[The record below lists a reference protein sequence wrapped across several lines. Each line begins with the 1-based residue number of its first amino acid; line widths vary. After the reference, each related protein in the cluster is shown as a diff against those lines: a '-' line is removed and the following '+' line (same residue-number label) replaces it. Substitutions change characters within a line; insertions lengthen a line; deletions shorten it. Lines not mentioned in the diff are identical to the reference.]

1 MDLFLLW
8 QSRFFTFA
16 PEWAALGLRLSRL
29 GKPRAEPL
37 VPDAA
42 LGRHVYRLLALLAG
56 VSDGRLLCTEGKY
69 LKFTSGPQCP
79 WPGRST
85 HADAAMFLRR
95 FALTSSYVKPSEGG
109 REGGGLH
116 LSKQKQPSTTG
127 ALTGSKGQ
135 KEPLTATETERI

>member
-8 QSRFFTFA
+8 QSRLFTFA

-109 REGGGLH
+109 REGGRRPPPI
-116 LSKQKQPSTTG
+116 KTKTTIHHW
-127 ALTGSKGQ
+127 SFDWVQRPKG
-135 KEPLTATETERI
+135 TTHGY